1 MAIVVAIGGRA
12 VDDWTKQEGICGDG
26 TGGMHGRL
34 ATWLSH
40 LRSTGSKV
48 PFGLVG
54 AFLVQQV
61 EMEAGEVGTMIP
73 KVVSSVTKRRGAGKR
88 YGKSKVVGKNTI
100 VSQ

>member
-1 MAIVVAIGGRA
+1 MYG
-12 VDDWTKQEGICGDG
+12 W
-26 TGGMHGRL
+26 L

-40 LRSTGSKV
+40 VQSTGVKV

-61 EMEAGEVGTMIP
+61 EMEAGEVGTVIP
-73 KVVSSVTKRRGAGKR
+73 RIVSSVAKRRGAGKR
-88 YGKSKVVGKNTI
+88 CGKSRVVGKNTI